1 MCHSLTSGSRVART
15 LTREYMLL
23 LTGLLWFS
31 GGCSEVAT
39 PMPEPPPDAPATG
52 PIDITL
58 LGPPTK
64 GIIEST
70 ANGEAH
76 ELDGKAGSVPGLAE
90 VRVTNL
96 DSTEQ
101 AYSTTAFSDGHFS
114 IEVPVVFGNEL
125 RFEWQLADARSVP
138 ADALFLEDPQA
149 PDGFVLQSSPRFD
162 CVMLSPGFVLD
173 FGAAQSN
180 TLSLQ
185 IDNQCQNELSVD
197 AQSLRRMLP
206 DFKPATIV
214 PLAIS
219 VGSTATLDV
228 TYTRSSNAAV
238 EDTLFF
244 DLTQSSTTIRY
255 PVTLSA
261 DP

>member
-1 MCHSLTSGSRVART
+1 MCPSSTSGSRVAHT
-15 LTREYMLL
+15 LTRECMLL
-23 LTGLLWFS
+23 VTGLLGFT
-31 GGCSEVAT
+31 GGCTEVAT
-39 PMPEPPPDAPATG
+39 PMPEPPPDAPPTG
-52 PIDITL
+52 PIDIASV
-58 LGPPTK
+58 GPTK
-64 GIIEST
+64 SIVEST

-76 ELDGKAGSVPGLAE
+76 ELDGKAGSVPGLAV

-96 DSTEQ
+96 DSTAQ

-125 RFEWQLADARSVP
+125 RFEWLLGDARP
-138 ADALFLEDPQA
+138 APVDALFLENPLDQY
-149 PDGFVLQSSPRFD
+149 GFLLQPSPRFD
-162 CVMLSPGFVLD
+162 CAKLSPGFVLD

-180 TLSLQ
+180 TLSVQ
-185 IDNQCQNELSVD
+185 VDNQCPSELSID

-206 DFKPATIV
+206 DFKSATIV
-214 PLAIS
+214 PLTIPVGTSAI
-219 VGSTATLDV
+219 LDV
-228 TYTRSSNAAV
+228 SHTRASNAAA

-244 DLTQSSTTIRY
+244 NLTQGGATIRY